1 MSGFAQGLLAGFSTV
16 DRAMTR
22 RKELGLREAQLAQ
35 QQKNN
40 ERDFEFAQS
49 QFEHNK
55 DVDQRNFDYRAKVD
69 DRNYALQEREFNANQ
84 NYRNAS
90 LGMEQQRLRMQ
101 KYNQRRLEY
110 NDMLAR
116 DQPVMAALGKAV
128 DAGDR
133 DAAMRLYGQLSEGN
147 PLRLMANDG
156 YVAKA
161 GQAVNNLQKSLMTSQ
176 TGLSLHLIRRRI
188 LMSFP
193 GCLARNCNSV
203 LACPIQ
209 PGKRR

>member
-1 MSGFAQGLLAGFSTV
+1 
-16 DRAMTR
+16 
-22 RKELGLREAQLAQ
+22 
-35 QQKNN
+35 
-40 ERDFEFAQS
+40 
-49 QFEHNK
+49 
-55 DVDQRNFDYRAKVD
+55 
-69 DRNYALQEREFNANQ
+69 
-84 NYRNAS
+84 
-90 LGMEQQRLRMQ
+90 MEQQRLRMQ

-161 GQAVNNLQKSLMTSQ
+161 GQAVNNLQKIFDDKPDRAIASLNTPENLDV
-176 TGLSLHLIRRRI
+176 LSGV
-188 LMSFP
+188 F
-193 GCLARNCNSV
+193 
-203 LACPIQ
+203 
-209 PGKRR
+209 